1 VLVFTGTIRSEGENQ
16 MTTSQAIGLLV
27 VFILVLGV
35 GAFGAMIAMKPG
47 LTPEEQNKLI
57 HGESAQAKN

>member
-1 VLVFTGTIRSEGENQ
+1 

-27 VFILVLGV
+27 VFILVLVV
-35 GAFGAMIAMKPG
+35 GAWGAMIAMKPG

-57 HGESAQAKN
+57 HGEPAHPNDK